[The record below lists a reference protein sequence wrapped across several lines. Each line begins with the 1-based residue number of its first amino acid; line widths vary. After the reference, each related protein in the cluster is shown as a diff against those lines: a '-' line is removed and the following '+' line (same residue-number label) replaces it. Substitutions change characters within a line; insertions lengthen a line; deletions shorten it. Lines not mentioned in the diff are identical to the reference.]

1 MDFSLVPVTDNKF
14 FNYIYLGLASN
25 GKTLI
30 AMFNTRGNTMVKESI
45 AKDLDIKLLD
55 TDYIDEKK
63 TYKRAILGELLIGGL
78 KLSKVPVLV
87 AKDTAFDLGTDSF
100 GNTNDCDMVL
110 GWNVI
115 SQFAWRAN
123 PKEGRFEV
131 QTSDFMEPNREKT
144 NQPIINIGFNG
155 RIIKAAIDTSRP
167 LTIIS
172 PSLAKEAIDSDEE
185 VRKTLEMLGESL
197 EDITNLSRFTFTND
211 NKEVSLSSP
220 QIEPALEDTDI
231 QVVFGADLLR
241 STNWAIYGP
250 TGYIRLEN
258 F

>member
-1 MDFSLVPVTDNKF
+1 MDFSLVPVVRNKF
-14 FNYIYLGLASN
+14 FNFIYLGLASKDKN
-25 GKTLI
+25 LI

-45 AKDLDIKLLD
+45 AKDLDIDYLD
-55 TDYIDEKK
+55 DDYIDDNK
-63 TYKRAILGELLIGGL
+63 TYKRAFLGDLLIGGL

-87 AKDTAFDLGTDSF
+87 AKDSAFDIGVDPF

-115 SQFAWRAN
+115 SQFAWRAR

-131 QTSDFMEPNREKT
+131 QTSDFMEVKKDKA
-144 NQPIINIGFNG
+144 NQPIINIGFND

-167 LTIIS
+167 FTIIS
-172 PSLAKEAIDSDEE
+172 PSLAKEAIDSDKEI
-185 VRKTLEMLGESL
+185 RKTITMLGESL
-197 EDITNLSRFTFTND
+197 DDITHLSRLTFTND
-211 NKEVSLSSP
+211 NKEVTLRTA
-220 QIEPALEDTDI
+220 QIEKDLEGKDI
-231 QVVFGADLLR
+231 ELVFGADLLR

-250 TGYIRLEN
+250 SGYIRLEN

>member
-1 MDFSLVPVTDNKF
+1 MDFSLVPVADTTFLNF
-14 FNYIYLGLASN
+14 IYLGLASN
-25 GKTLI
+25 SKTLI

-55 TDYIDEKK
+55 TDYIDDKK
-63 TYKRAILGELLIGGL
+63 TYKRAILGDLLIGGL

-87 AKDTAFDLGTDSF
+87 AKDTAFDLGADPF

-131 QTSDFMEPNREKT
+131 QISDFMEVNKQKT

-172 PSLAKEAIDSDEE
+172 PVLAKEAVDSNTE
-185 VRKTLEMLGESL
+185 VKETLSMLGESI
-197 EDITNLSRFTFTND
+197 DDVTNLSRFTFTND
-211 NKEVSLSSP
+211 NKEVSLGLS
-220 QIEPALEDTDI
+220 QIEKDLANKDI

>member
-1 MDFSLVPVTDNKF
+1 MDFSLVPVTNNIF
-14 FNYIYLGLASN
+14 FNFTYLGLASN
-25 GKTLI
+25 GKSLV
-30 AMFNTRGNTMVKESI
+30 AMFNTRGNTMVKESV
-45 AKDLDIKLLD
+45 AADLDIKLLD
-55 TDYIDEKK
+55 ESYIDENK

-87 AKDTAFDLGTDSF
+87 AKDTAFDIGTDPL

-123 PKEGRFEV
+123 PREGRFEV
-131 QTSDFMEPNREKT
+131 QTSDFMEASKEKT

-172 PSLAKEAIDSDEE
+172 QNLAKEAVDSDPEL
-185 VRKTLEMLGESL
+185 KQTLSMLGESF
-197 EDITNLSRFTFTND
+197 EDITNLSRFTFIND
-211 NKEVSLSSP
+211 NKEVSLGSP
-220 QIEPALEDTDI
+220 QIEEALNDKDI
-231 QVVFGADLLR
+231 QVVFGADILR
-241 STNWAIYGP
+241 ATKWAIYGP
-250 TGYIRLEN
+250 SGYIRIEN

>member
-1 MDFSLVPVTDNKF
+1 MDFSLVPVADNTF
-14 FNYIYLGLASN
+14 LNFIYLGLASK
-25 GKTLI
+25 GKNLI
-30 AMFNTRGNTMVKESI
+30 AMFNTRGNTMIKESV
-45 AKDLDIKLLD
+45 AEGLDISYLD
-55 TDYIDEKK
+55 QDYIDDKK
-63 TYKRAILGELLIGGL
+63 TYKRAFLGELLIGGL
-78 KLSKVPVLV
+78 RLSKVPVLV
-87 AKDTAFDLGTDSF
+87 AKDPAFDLGTDPM

-131 QTSDFMEPNREKT
+131 QTSDFMEPNKEKT
-144 NQPIINIGFNG
+144 NQPIINIGFND

-172 PSLAKEAIDSDEE
+172 PSLAKEAVEFDLE
-185 VRKTLEMLGESL
+185 VKETLKMLGQSI
-197 EDITNLSRFTFTND
+197 EDITNLSRLVFTND
-211 NKEVSLSSP
+211 NKEVRISSP
-220 QIEPALEDTDI
+220 QIEPALEGADI

>member
-1 MDFSLVPVTDNKF
+1 MDFSLVPVTDNTF

-87 AKDTAFDLGTDSF
+87 AKDTAFDLGIDPF

-172 PSLAKEAIDSDEE
+172 PRLAKEAIDSDEE
-185 VRKTLEMLGESL
+185 VRKTLEMLGESI

>member
-1 MDFSLVPVTDNKF
+1 MDFSLVPVTDNTF

-25 GKTLI
+25 GVKLI

-87 AKDTAFDLGTDSF
+87 AKDTAFDLGTDPF

-123 PKEGRFEV
+123 PQEGRFEV

-220 QIEPALEDTDI
+220 QIEPAIEDTDI